1 MKLPWSLQFLGGL
14 RATSAD
20 NNVVSHFRTQK
31 TGSLLAYLATFPRH
45 PHSREVLIDR
55 FWPDDDMDAARQ
67 SLRVALASLR
77 RVLEP
82 QGTLVPGTVLI
93 ADRAFVYLAEG
104 AFLSDAQA
112 FEAAVCHA
120 ERPHPQAQIAG
131 GAQIEDWEAA
141 LALYGG
147 EFLPGYYDD
156 WVLTE
161 RERLCT
167 LWQNAHVRLA
177 ACCEA
182 VGDWRRGLA
191 VLDALLADGE
201 ENSTGVLWAEARKIR
216 ASLAA
221 KNTACAARADAEAV
235 VSPAQALLPSD
246 TFCGRHDEI
255 AQLQKL
261 LADPNARLV
270 TLTGPGGTGK
280 TRLVLQTAA
289 LIGKSGEVPV
299 YVAPLASLFD
309 ARRLPDALGDALHL
323 PRLKGTENPDSAVL
337 DAVIARLN
345 DGPPALLVLDN
356 FEQIAGVE
364 AARTLRV
371 LLARAPHITCFATS
385 QRRVG
390 VPGERLFAVPT
401 LPLPDAVSLFCDRAR
416 AANPDFT
423 LSTNALRADVEA
435 LCAELEGIP
444 LAVELAAAWSG
455 VLSPAEMHERL
466 QERFALL
473 SSRRV
478 DKTDRHRSLW
488 AAIAWS
494 YDILPRDLRQ
504 TLARLSVFRG
514 GWTME
519 AAQVIASVSDDSGM
533 PESLARLCER
543 SLLVCMDGTLSGI
556 MRFGMLSSIREFVQ
570 ERLSETEQADVSQKH
585 AHYFAGLVEE
595 AKTHL
600 RSAGHNAWTKRLHD
614 EMPNIRHALQ
624 WHAEHSA
631 SESVPATNY
640 LLFVCAFFAF
650 GRHSGLLRDA
660 REHIE
665 LSLARTSRAEKT
677 PPLETA
683 RASAINCAGLVAWMQ
698 GDVGGAETFF
708 EQARAFWQTQND
720 VKGVGLVLGNLALL
734 AMERD
739 ELQKAWDLC
748 NEALPYLKQVGDKK
762 PIANVLGTMG
772 NARLEQERWAE
783 GRAYH
788 EESLVLYRQLGDTD
802 GVSIALASLG
812 YAAQH
817 EGDFP
822 AASAYYKESLEIRRD
837 LGDKWRVAFSL
848 VSIANLLW
856 AQKNALPALTLYA
869 ATEKLRT
876 DLGAPMAESRR
887 QEFDEKQAA
896 MRKHAGPSA
905 SDKSHTKGANM
916 DYEAAVAFALH
927 SVS

>member
-1 MKLPWSLQFLGGL
+1 M
-14 RATSAD
+14 
-20 NNVVSHFRTQK
+20 
-31 TGSLLAYLATFPRH
+31 
-45 PHSREVLIDR
+45 
-55 FWPDDDMDAARQ
+55 
-67 SLRVALASLR
+67 
-77 RVLEP
+77 
-82 QGTLVPGTVLI
+82 
-93 ADRAFVYLAEG
+93 
-104 AFLSDAQA
+104 
-112 FEAAVCHA
+112 
-120 ERPHPQAQIAG
+120 
-131 GAQIEDWEAA
+131 
-141 LALYGG
+141 
-147 EFLPGYYDD
+147 
-156 WVLTE
+156 
-161 RERLCT
+161 
-167 LWQNAHVRLA
+167 
-177 ACCEA
+177 
-182 VGDWRRGLA
+182 
-191 VLDALLADGE
+191 
-201 ENSTGVLWAEARKIR
+201 
-216 ASLAA
+216 
-221 KNTACAARADAEAV
+221 
-235 VSPAQALLPSD
+235 
-246 TFCGRHDEI
+246 
-255 AQLQKL
+255 
-261 LADPNARLV
+261 V

-289 LIGKSGEVPV
+289 LIGRSGDVPV

-323 PRLKGTENPDSAVL
+323 PRPKGAANPDSAVL

-364 AARTLRV
+364 AAQTLRV
-371 LLARAPHITCFATS
+371 LLARVPHVTCFATS
-385 QRRVG
+385 RRRVG

-416 AANPDFT
+416 AAHSDFA
-423 LSTNALRADVEA
+423 LSSDALRADVEA

-444 LAVELAAAWSG
+444 LAIELCAAWSG
-455 VLSPAEMHERL
+455 VLSPAQMRERL

-488 AAIAWS
+488 ATVAWS
-494 YDILPRDLRQ
+494 YDILPRDLRG

-514 GWTME
+514 GWTMDG
-519 AAQVIASVSDDSGM
+519 ARAIASVSDDNEM
-533 PESLARLCER
+533 PETLARLCER
-543 SLLVCMDGTLSGI
+543 SLIVCLDETQSGVL
-556 MRFGMLSSIREFVQ
+556 RFGMLASIREFVQ
-570 ERLSETEQADVSQKH
+570 ERLSETEQTDVSQKH

-600 RSAGHNAWTKRLHD
+600 RGAGHTEWTKRLHD

-624 WHAEHSA
+624 WHAEHST
-631 SESVPATNY
+631 SEPAPATRY
-640 LLFVCAFFAF
+640 LLFVCAFSAF

-660 REHIE
+660 REH
-665 LSLARTSRAEKT
+665 LDLALARTSRAEKT
-677 PPLETA
+677 PLLETE
-683 RASAINCAGLVAWMQ
+683 RASAVNCAGLVAWMQ

-708 EQARAFWQTQND
+708 EQARAFWQAQND
-720 VKGVGLVLGNLALL
+720 IKGMGIVLGNLALL

-748 NEALPYLKQVGDKK
+748 NEALPFLKQIGDIK
-762 PIANVLGTMG
+762 PIANALGTMG

-812 YAAQH
+812 YAAQF
-817 EGDFP
+817 EGDFS

-856 AQKNALPALTLYA
+856 AQKNAVPALTLYA

-876 DLGAPMAESRR
+876 DLGAPMAPSRK

-905 SDKSHTKGANM
+905 SEKSHAKGAGM

-927 SVS
+927 CLT